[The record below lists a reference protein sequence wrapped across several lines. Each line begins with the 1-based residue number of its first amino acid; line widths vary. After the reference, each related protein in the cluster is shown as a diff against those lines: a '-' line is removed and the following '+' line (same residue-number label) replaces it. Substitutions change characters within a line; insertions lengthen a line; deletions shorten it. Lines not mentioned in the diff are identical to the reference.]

1 MTSDQERIERLEQR
15 VSRLI
20 DLANKNRDG
29 ILKLSEAGSLTAE
42 VIEGLLKRMEDFE
55 LTRLM
60 DQARLYKE
68 GKA

>member
-15 VSRLI
+15 VSQLI

-55 LTRLM
+55 LTMLM
-60 DQARLYKE
+60 DQDRLYKE